1 MKTKQV
7 INCML
12 FVAATFALFTSCD
25 DAPEVLTKSEVKS
38 EVKRVL
44 GPELDNI
51 KSSTLELGYYELNS
65 EAARFTL
72 RKLAAAGVINYNKQ
86 TIIEFKK
93 SYWRSWEEK
102 HVFVTVSLTEEGK
115 KYVIPEEKL
124 EKIKKEKEEHK
135 AKLNDTKVVDT
146 SVFPEAK
153 VSEEEVSSVSS
164 NDNSST
170 SAKDNNKKSE
180 PAEKSDYEKALEKV
194 NVKTVTVETYKMELE
209 KVQNIKCTPAM
220 LEEGTAKAEVILE
233 CTKSTPFGRI
243 LSHVYEGEREIE
255 KCSFELFTDGWKVV
269 FK

>member
-1 MKTKQV
+1 
-7 INCML
+7 ML

-25 DAPEVLTKSEVKS
+25 DAPEVLTKSDVKS

-65 EAARFTL
+65 ESERFTL
-72 RKLAAAGVINYNKQ
+72 RKLAAAGMINYNKQ
-86 TIIEFKK
+86 TITEITQG
-93 SYWRSWEEK
+93 YWRIK
-102 HVFVTVSLTEEGK
+102 KDHVFVTVSLTEEGK

-153 VSEEEVSSVSS
+153 VSEEEVPSVSS
-164 NDNSST
+164 NDTSV
-170 SAKDNNKKSE
+170 SAKDKKKSE

-194 NVKTVTVETYKMELE
+194 NVQKVTVETYKMELE
-209 KVQNIKCTPAM
+209 KVRDIKCTPAM
-220 LEEGTAKAEVILE
+220 LEEGTAKAEIILE
-233 CTKSTPFGRI
+233 CTESTPFGRI